1 MSPDFFRFLIGI
13 VHVVLAAGA
22 TTHIVLTKDDVRA
35 ATGWVGLVWL
45 TPVLGSALY
54 VFLGVNRIRRR
65 AGQMRRDRAM
75 AGISPTGSHALPQ
88 NGVDRAL
95 VPERLRAMADLAGR
109 VTGAPL
115 TGGNEVEPLVD
126 GDAAYPAMLAAI
138 AGARET
144 VALATYIF
152 DRGTVADR
160 FVAALADAV
169 TRGVEVRVL
178 IDGVGARYSRPP
190 IVRTLRHHGI
200 TVHEFLRSAFPF
212 SHPYFNLRNHRKL
225 MIVDGA
231 VGFCGGLNIRDGC
244 LLSLGTANPTQDVHF
259 RFRGP
264 VVRQMM
270 SAFAFDWQ
278 FSSGEALTDDLW
290 LPPLPPQPDAGPVL
304 ARGIP
309 DGPDEDFEALLFTFL
324 GAIAQARQ
332 RIRIVTPYFL
342 PDKPLIDALKVAA
355 LRGVAVEI
363 LLPSR
368 SNLRTVQWAQNAQ
381 LGQVL
386 RGGCKVYLTPP
397 PFDHTKLFSVDGQWA
412 LVGSANWDPRSLRL
426 NFEYGVEC
434 YDQALA
440 ARIDALIDAKRE
452 RARPWTIVDQ
462 RRRALPLR
470 LRDGLVWLAQPYL

>member
-1 MSPDFFRFLIGI
+1 MSPEFLQVLIGV
-13 VHVVLAAGA
+13 VHVVLAIGA
-22 TTHIVLTKDDVRA
+22 TTHIVLTKDDVRS

-65 AGQMRRDRAM
+65 AGQMRRERAM
-75 AGISPTGSHALPQ
+75 AGLSPTGSHALPPA
-88 NGVDRAL
+88 GADRAL
-95 VPERLRAMADLAGR
+95 VPPRLLPLSDLTGR

-115 TGGNEVEPLVD
+115 TGGNAVDLLVN
-126 GDAAYPAMLAAI
+126 GDAGYPAMLDAI
-138 AGARET
+138 AGAQRT

-152 DRGTVADR
+152 DRGDVADR

-169 TRGVEVRVL
+169 KRGVEVRVL

-190 IVRTLRHHGI
+190 IVGTLRRHGI
-200 TVHEFLRSAFPF
+200 AVHEFLRSAFPF

-225 MIVDGA
+225 MIVDGVA
-231 VGFCGGLNIRDGC
+231 GFCGGLNIRDDC
-244 LLSLGTANPTQDVHF
+244 LLALDSSHPTQDVHF

-278 FSSGEALTDDLW
+278 FSSGEALPDELW
-290 LPPLPPQPDAGPVL
+290 QPPPQPDAGPVL

-309 DGPDEDFEALLFTFL
+309 DGPDEDFESLLFTFL
-324 GAIAQARQ
+324 GAIGQARE

-342 PDKPLIDALKVAA
+342 PDKQLIDALKVAA
-355 LRGVAVEI
+355 LRGVTVEI
-363 LLPSR
+363 VLPAR
-368 SNLRTVQWAQNAQ
+368 SNLRAVQWAQNAQ

-386 RGGCKVYLTPP
+386 RGGCRVYFTPP
-397 PFDHTKLFSVDGQWA
+397 PFDHSKLFSVDGEWS

-426 NFEYGVEC
+426 NFEYCVEC
-434 YDQALA
+434 YDGEFA
-440 ARIDALIDAKRE
+440 ARVEALIDAKRDGA
-452 RARPWTIVDQ
+452 RAWTLADQ
-462 RRRALPLR
+462 RRRPLPFK
-470 LRDGLVWLAQPYL
+470 LRDGLAWLAQPYL

>member
-1 MSPDFFRFLIGI
+1 MSPEFLQVLIGI
-13 VHVVLAAGA
+13 VHVVLATGA

-75 AGISPTGSHALPQ
+75 AGLSPTGSHALPPV
-88 NGVDRAL
+88 GVDRAL
-95 VPERLRAMADLAGR
+95 VPERLRSMADLAGR
-109 VTGAPL
+109 ITGAPL
-115 TGGNEVEPLVD
+115 TGGNAVEPLVN
-126 GDAAYPAMLAAI
+126 GDAAYPAMLDAI
-138 AGARET
+138 AGARRT

-152 DRGTVADR
+152 DRGAVADR

-169 TRGVEVRVL
+169 KRGVEVRVL

-190 IVRTLRHHGI
+190 IVGTLRRHGI

-231 VGFCGGLNIRDGC
+231 VGFCGGLNIRDDC
-244 LLSLGTANPTQDVHF
+244 LLAHDPPHPTQDVHF

-264 VVRQMM
+264 VVRQML

-278 FSSGEALTDDLW
+278 FSSGEALPDDLW
-290 LPPLPPQPDAGPVL
+290 VAPPQPDAGPVL

-324 GAIAQARQ
+324 GAISQARE

-342 PDKPLIDALKVAA
+342 PDKQLVDALKVAA
-355 LRGVAVEI
+355 LRGVGVEI

-368 SNLRTVQWAQNAQ
+368 GNLRTVQWAQTAQ
-381 LGQVL
+381 LGHVL
-386 RGGCKVYLTPP
+386 RGGCKVFLTPP
-397 PFDHTKLFSVDGQWA
+397 PFDHSKLFSVDGEWA

-426 NFEYGVEC
+426 NFEYCVEC
-434 YDQALA
+434 YDAGFA
-440 ARIDALIDAKRE
+440 ARVNALIDARRE
-452 RARPWTIVDQ
+452 RARAWTLVDQ
-462 RRRALPLR
+462 RRRPLPLR

>member
-1 MSPDFFRFLIGI
+1 MSPEFLQLLIAS

-22 TTHIVLTKDDVRA
+22 TAHIVLTKDDVRS

-45 TPVLGSALY
+45 APVLGSALY

-65 AGQMRRDRAM
+65 AGQLRRVRAM
-75 AGISPTGSHALPQ
+75 TGLSTTGSHALPSV
-88 NGVDRAL
+88 GVDREL
-95 VPERLRAMADLAGR
+95 VPERLRPMADLGGR
-109 VTGAPL
+109 VTGAVL
-115 TGGNEVEPLVD
+115 TAGNAVEPLVN
-126 GDAAYPAMLAAI
+126 GDAAYPAMLGAI
-138 AGARET
+138 AEARRT

-152 DRGTVADR
+152 DRGVVADQ
-160 FVAALADAV
+160 FVEALAAAV
-169 TRGVEVRVL
+169 ARGVEVRVL

-190 IVRTLRHHGI
+190 IVATLRRRGI
-200 TVHEFLRSAFPF
+200 RVHEFLRSAFPF
-212 SHPYFNLRNHRKL
+212 SHPYYNLRNHRKL

-244 LLSLGTANPTQDVHF
+244 LLSLDPPHPTQDVHF

-264 VVRQMM
+264 VVRQMVN
-270 SAFAFDWQ
+270 AFTFDWK
-278 FSSGEALTDDLW
+278 FSSGEALADDLW
-290 LPPLPPQPDAGPVL
+290 LPPPPPAAGTVL

-309 DGPDEDFEALLFTFL
+309 DGPDEDFEALVFTFL
-324 GAIAQARQ
+324 GAIAQARH

-355 LRGVAVEI
+355 LRGVQVEI

-381 LGQVL
+381 LDQVL
-386 RGGCKVYLTPP
+386 RGGCQVFLTPP
-397 PFDHTKLFSVDGQWA
+397 PFDHSKLFSVDGQWA
-412 LVGSANWDPRSLRL
+412 LVGSTNWDPRSLRL
-426 NFEYGVEC
+426 NFEYAVEC
-434 YDQALA
+434 YGEEFTAQV
-440 ARIDALIDAKRE
+440 DALIDAKLE
-452 RARPWTIVDQ
+452 GARPWTLVDQ